1 MTGTSIP
8 VRAFALEFAFSIV
21 PIAFVYN
28 LAHYFTLVLLRIPAL
43 PFLLTD
49 PFGLGWNPSGFDYP
63 GGEPPKL
70 VMAFVWHTEVALILI
85 GHVISV
91 YLAHRVALRLFSF
104 RREAMVSQ
112 LPMLMLMVAYT
123 VLGLWVISLPFAL
136 I

>member
-1 MTGTSIP
+1 
-8 VRAFALEFAFSIV
+8 
-21 PIAFVYN
+21 
-28 LAHYFTLVLLRIPAL
+28 
-43 PFLLTD
+43 
-49 PFGLGWNPSGFDYP
+49 
-63 GGEPPKL
+63 
-70 VMAFVWHTEVALILI
+70 MAFVWHTEVALILI

-91 YLAHRVALRLFSF
+91 YLAHRVALRLFSS